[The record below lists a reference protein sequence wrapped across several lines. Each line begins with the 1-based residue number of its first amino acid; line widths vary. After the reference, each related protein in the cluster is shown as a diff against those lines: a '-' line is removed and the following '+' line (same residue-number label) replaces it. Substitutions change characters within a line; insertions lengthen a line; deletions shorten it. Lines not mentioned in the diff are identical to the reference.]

1 MITNEGLSHDIECL
15 LDILNRLDEGI
26 IKPVFVR
33 RILENAFEQNSN
45 QTVIR
50 GLPEPEVST
59 NLIEERKRLLGEVY
73 IKLAEIRSEDLAE
86 RRRKEQ
92 NINTLG
98 LPTELNTDR
107 AKKYFTKAEN
117 MGYLER
123 TNAGYK
129 SKFRTKALLAYF
141 LELVFCRDDNNK
153 NNCMNFPETA
163 LNELFQEKRLG
174 KARWQ
179 LYNNGSGKRKD
190 YKAIGKPRGHEIV
203 DEIFD

>member
-73 IKLAEIRSEDLAE
+73 IKLAEIRSNKLAE
-86 RRRKEQ
+86 YRRKEQ

-107 AKKYFTKAEN
+107 AKKYFSLAINEGFISYSN
-117 MGYLER
+117 G
-123 TNAGYK
+123 AYK
-129 SKFRTKALLAYF
+129 SNFRTKALLAYF
-141 LELVFCRDDNNK
+141 LELVFCYNDNG
-153 NNCMNFPETA
+153 CDT
-163 LNELFQEKRLG
+163 R
-174 KARWQ
+174 
-179 LYNNGSGKRKD
+179 
-190 YKAIGKPRGHEIV
+190 H
-203 DEIFD
+203 

>member
-73 IKLAEIRSEDLAE
+73 IKLAEIRSNKLAE
-86 RRRKEQ
+86 YRRKEQ

-107 AKKYFTKAEN
+107 AKKYFSLAINEGFISYSN
-117 MGYLER
+117 G
-123 TNAGYK
+123 AYK
-129 SKFRTKALLAYF
+129 SNFRTKALLAYF
-141 LELVFCRDDNNK
+141 LELVFCYNDNGCDNGAV
-153 NNCMNFPETA
+153 FPDKA
-163 LNELFQEKRLG
+163 LNILFSESRLG
-174 KARWQ
+174 KARTQ
-179 LYNNGSGKRKD
+179 LTNNKNGD
-190 YKAIGKPRGHEIV
+190 GKPKGYEMV
-203 DEIFD
+203 DKLFQ

>member
-73 IKLAEIRSEDLAE
+73 IKLAEIRSNKLAE
-86 RRRKEQ
+86 YRIKEQ

-107 AKKYFTKAEN
+107 AKKYFSLAINEGFISYSN
-117 MGYLER
+117 G
-123 TNAGYK
+123 AYK
-129 SKFRTKALLAYF
+129 SNFRTKALLAYF
-141 LELVFCRDDNNK
+141 LELVFCYNDNGCDNGAV
-153 NNCMNFPETA
+153 FPDKA
-163 LNELFQEKRLG
+163 LNILFSESRLG
-174 KARWQ
+174 KARTQ
-179 LYNNGSGKRKD
+179 LTNNKNGD
-190 YKAIGKPRGHEIV
+190 GKPKGYEMV
-203 DEIFD
+203 DKLFQ